1 MAKLIKGDSI
11 QNIITDGDIVI
22 TSPYKNGKTLNEVL
36 VEQQSDIDKL
46 KSNVKYIYAYGGVG
60 NNGGSGGSGGSGDI
74 DLSGYATKNFVYNE
88 IEKIDIPDITT
99 KQDIIVDLED
109 IRTGAELGAT
119 AIQESDLNEALNN
132 YYTINQTDNLLV
144 NKQDILS
151 GSEFIQISENIISIN
166 SENLLSNYPVLDSE
180 NVLVAGVDNACF
192 VSNPRRYEPETGE
205 WVGNNTAEAN
215 FSSAFGFNCKINGSG
230 SNSFIAGDSSTIN
243 SEDSFVFGQNCHVES
258 NSSHSFVGGKDC
270 HSYHKNCFVYGEG
283 LFTQFGNSTV
293 LGKYNK
299 TVSGNWGDTVLG
311 IVGDGYDS
319 GNGRRN
325 ILLIQSGGDPALHC
339 RGSFKQNATWI
350 NDFGEYFEWV
360 DGNPDNENRIG
371 YMVQLNGDKIE
382 YAKSFEK
389 CIGVISGTTGF
400 VGGVCAFEWHNKFL
414 RDEWGREVIGD
425 DGNPILNPDFNP
437 DLEYIPREQR
447 KEWSSVGLLGQVLT
461 RQDGTLEVGGFAG
474 CKDGIA
480 TKSDIGYK
488 VLKIVNENIALLLVK

>member
-60 NNGGSGGSGGSGDI
+60 NTGGSGGSGGSGDI

-99 KQDIIVDLED
+99 KQDIIEDLET

-119 AIQESDLNEALNN
+119 AIQESDLNDALNN
-132 YYTINQTDNLLV
+132 
-144 NKQDILS
+144 KQDVLS
-151 GSEFIQISENIISIN
+151 PGDYIQINDNIVSIN
-166 SENLLSNYPVLDSE
+166 SENLLNDYPVLDNE
-180 NVLVAGVDNACF
+180 KVLVVGTDNACF
-192 VSNPRRYEPETGE
+192 VSNPLREENGE
-205 WVGNNTAEAN
+205 WIGNNTAEAN

-270 HSYHKNCFVYGEG
+270 YSYHRNCFIYGEG
-283 LFTQFGNSTV
+283 LEPGQPNQTV
-293 LGKYNK
+293 LGKFNNK
-299 TVSGNWGDTVLG
+299 INWNEQNVPFVVGWGSDPYRRRTILAVQDG
-311 IVGDGYDS
+311 PCTNNGDGGLMS
-319 GNGRRN
+319 WGPMKAAASWLN
-325 ILLIQSGGDPALHC
+325 S
-339 RGSFKQNATWI
+339 
-350 NDFGEYFEWV
+350 DFGEYFEWA
-360 DGNPDNENRIG
+360 DGNLDNEDRIG
-371 YMVQLNGDKIE
+371 YMVQLNGEKIE

-389 CIGVISGTTGF
+389 CIGIISGTCSF
-400 VGGVCAFEWHNKFL
+400 VGGSCSLEWHGRFL
-414 RDEWGREVIGD
+414 KDEWGRHLYDEENNLII
-425 DGNPILNPDFNP
+425 NPEYDEN
-437 DLEYIPREQR
+437 LEYIPREQR
-447 KEWSSVGLLGQVLT
+447 KEWSPVGLLGQVLT

-480 TKSDIGYK
+480 TKSDNGYI
-488 VLKIVNENIALLLVK
+488 VLKIFNENIALLLVK